1 MAREPTYRELTMT
14 PLVIAGLLVALVAL
28 ATALGFIWKAQ
39 NGRVRV
45 GGGQTISAAD
55 VTSDLGARATL
66 LQFSSEVC
74 APCVAT
80 HRVLDGVASSSTGVA
95 HLEVDV
101 ANRPDLASRFNI
113 LQTPTTLV
121 LDEHGV
127 VRARIGGAARPD
139 TVRAE
144 LDRILTAA

>member
-1 MAREPTYRELTMT
+1 MARKPTYRGYTMT
-14 PLVIAGLLVALVAL
+14 PLVIAGILAALVAA
-28 ATALGFIWKAQ
+28 ATALGFVWKSQ
-39 NGRVRV
+39 NGRVRT
-45 GGGQTISAAD
+45 GSGETITATD
-55 VTSDLGARATL
+55 VPADLGERATL

-80 HRVLDGVASSSTGVA
+80 HRVLNGVARSATGVA

-121 LDEHGV
+121 LDERGV

>member
-1 MAREPTYRELTMT
+1 MT
-14 PLVIAGLLVALVAL
+14 PLVIAGILATLVAV
-28 ATALGFIWKAQ
+28 ATALGFVWKSQ
-39 NGRVRV
+39 NGRVRN
-45 GGGQTISAAD
+45 GNGETIRATD
-55 VTSDLGARATL
+55 VPADLGARATL

-95 HLEVDV
+95 HLEFDI
-101 ANRPDLASRFNI
+101 ARHPDLVSRFNI
-113 LQTPTTLV
+113 LQTPTTLL

-144 LDRILTAA
+144 LDRILAAA

>member
-1 MAREPTYRELTMT
+1 MAQEPTYRELTMT
-14 PLVIAGLLVALVAL
+14 PLVIAGLLIALVAL
-28 ATALGFIWKAQ
+28 ATALGFMWKAQ

-74 APCVAT
+74 APCAAT

-121 LDEHGV
+121 LDDRGI
-127 VRARIGGAARPD
+127 VRARIGGVARPD

-144 LDRILTAA
+144 LARIAAA

>member
-1 MAREPTYRELTMT
+1 MT
-14 PLVIAGLLVALVAL
+14 PLAIAGILGALIAL
-28 ATALGFIWKAQ
+28 ATGLGFAWKAQ
-39 NGRVRV
+39 NGRVRAV
-45 GGGQTISAAD
+45 DGETITGNDVAAD
-55 VTSDLGARATL
+55 LGERATL

-80 HRVLDGVASSSTGVA
+80 HRVLGELARASTGIEHVD
-95 HLEVDV
+95 VDV
-101 ANRPDLASRFNI
+101 ATRPDLASRFNI

-121 LDEHGV
+121 LDENGV

-144 LDRILTAA
+144 LDRILAAA

>member
-1 MAREPTYRELTMT
+1 MT
-14 PLVIAGLLVALVAL
+14 PLAIVATLAALVAF
-28 ATALGFIWKAQ
+28 ATVLGLVWQRQ

-45 GGGQTISAAD
+45 SSGRDTISPLD
-55 VTSDLGARATL
+55 VAGPLGSSATL

-74 APCVAT
+74 APCVST
-80 HRVLDGVASSSTGVA
+80 HRVLTDIAGASTGVA
-95 HLEVDV
+95 HVEIDV
-101 ANRPDLASRFNI
+101 TDRPDLVSRFNI

-121 LDEHGV
+121 LDPSGT

-144 LDRILTAA
+144 LARIAAA

>member
-1 MAREPTYRELTMT
+1 MS
-14 PLVIAGLLVALVAL
+14 PLVVIALLAGLVAL
-28 ATALGFIWKAQ
+28 ATALGLLWKAQ

-45 GGGQTISAAD
+45 AAGDTSLSARD
-55 VTSDLGARATL
+55 VAGTLGARATL

-74 APCVAT
+74 APCVTT
-80 HRVLDGVASSSTGVA
+80 HRVLGDVAAQTTGVA
-95 HLEVDV
+95 HVAVDV
-101 ANRPDLASRFNI
+101 ATRPDLVSRFNI

-121 LDEHGV
+121 LDDRGV

-144 LDRILTAA
+144 LARIAAA